1 MIGVHRVAPANQEHL
16 SRLVVSGRAMVL
28 GITRENGWI
37 SPRATHNP
45 LGEASTVIGI
55 SQRQIGHTAGWS
67 WGVGLTGVQ
76 GTPQQCHGV
85 SGVRVL
91 GGDGDGLPG
100 PLVDWLHLFGIR

>member
-1 MIGVHRVAPANQEHL
+1 MIGVHHVASANQEHPCW
-16 SRLVVSGRAMVL
+16 RVVSGRAMAL
-28 GITRENGWI
+28 GIMRENGWT
-37 SPRATHNP
+37 SPKATHNP
-45 LGEASTVIGI
+45 LREASTVIGI
-55 SQRQIGHTAGWS
+55 SQRQVGHAAGRSWS
-67 WGVGLTGVQ
+67 TGLTGVQ